1 MGESTR
7 RTVAEKNQHE
17 REGRQSVCVLGTVRR
32 RPPNLVKN
40 FAVSLVFQAR
50 LPSELAKRER
60 EREDEIQSRG
70 TRTGLDDALSSFY
83 DSAVSDAFRSWR

>member
-17 REGRQSVCVLGTVRR
+17 REGRQSVCVLGTARR

-40 FAVSLVFQAR
+40 FVVSLVFQAR
-50 LPSELAKRER
+50 LPSELLAKRER
-60 EREDEIQSRG
+60 DTERG
-70 TRTGLDDALSSFY
+70 TRTDLDDALSSFY